1 MNTNP
6 VTGYRYTVYSC
17 SKLDGDV
24 LHDLFHTYGKDLSY
38 AAAEA
43 EEIRRQHRCWEEACE
58 TASVL
63 AQEDGQPAPTFN
75 DFEPDL
81 EDFDPQIEE
90 PVIEG
95 EVDGVKYRLDWL
107 GGAQMLWVFESPII
121 GHFALCSPCVPGACD
136 GNNPT
141 SRVDGYMGY
150 ALFPDWLK
158 PDPDTRSFEE
168 RLHDCA

>member
-1 MNTNP
+1 MNTDPN
-6 VTGYRYTVYSC
+6 TGIRFTVYSC

-24 LHDLFHTYGKDLSY
+24 LHSLIVNGKDLTY
-38 AAAEA
+38 AAALDK
-43 EEIRRQHRCWEEACE
+43 EIKRQHAEWAQGCENICEA
-58 TASVL
+58 
-63 AQEDGQPAPTFN
+63 AQDMGQPSPTFD
-75 DFEPDL
+75 DFKPYLDN
-81 EDFDPQIEE
+81 FDPQIEE

-107 GGAQMLWVFESPII
+107 GGAQMLLCLESPII

-150 ALFPDWLK
+150 AVPPDWLHID
-158 PDPDTRSFEE
+158 PDPRSFNECMEE
-168 RLHDCA
+168 YE